1 MLHPRV
7 KIAAVIAAGGTGTR
21 IGSAIPKQF
30 LKLAGKPI
38 LLHTVERIQELE
50 GIVQITI
57 ALPLRHIGPA
67 REILH
72 RKSWKI
78 PITCIRG
85 GSTRQESVRR
95 GVAAT
100 GKDVQLILVHDAV
113 RPLCD
118 RETMRRVA
126 KAAMAKG
133 GAIPG
138 ISATDTIQ
146 RVSPKGRI
154 LATPPREEL
163 FAIQTPQCFHANI
176 LRSALERARRAGFAG
191 TDESSVVR
199 WAGHPVFMVAGSPDN
214 IKITRPLD
222 LKIAEHLM
230 DGKQTGDPGLEEGE
244 ERESMFRIG
253 QGIDYHRLAEGR
265 KLLIGGVEIPFE
277 KGLQGHSDA
286 DVLLHA
292 ICDAIFGAAGLGDIG
307 THFPDSD
314 ATNLDR
320 PSLEFLRE
328 TRARA
333 ESAGWRVCNVDATV
347 LAQRPRLAPY
357 MTAMRQN
364 IAGALGLSAADVS
377 IKATTTERR
386 NAEGRG
392 EGTSAQAI
400 ALLAKDSPPRRKG
413 RRGSAVS
420 ATLR

>member
-1 MLHPRV
+1 MLHQRV

-38 LLHTVERIQELE
+38 LLHTVERIQALE
-50 GIVQITI
+50 GVVQITI
-57 ALPLRHIGPA
+57 ALPLRHIEPA
-67 REILH
+67 RQILG

-78 PITCIRG
+78 PVTCIRG

-100 GKDVQLILVHDAV
+100 AKDVQLILVHDAV

-118 RETMRRVA
+118 TETMRRVA
-126 KAAMAKG
+126 EAAMAKG

-138 ISATDTIQ
+138 IAATDTIQ
-146 RVSPKGRI
+146 RVSRKGRI

-163 FAIQTPQCFHANI
+163 FAIQTPQCFHADI
-176 LRSALERARRAGFAG
+176 LRSSLDRARRAGFVG

-199 WAGHPVFMVAGSPDN
+199 WAGHPVFMVAGSPNN

-222 LKIAEHLM
+222 LTIAEHLM
-230 DGKQTGDPGLEEGE
+230 SEKRDENPCLKGGAES
-244 ERESMFRIG
+244 RSMFRIG
-253 QGIDYHRLAEGR
+253 QGIDYHRMVEGR
-265 KLLIGGVEIPFE
+265 KLILGGVEIPFE

-292 ICDAIFGAAGLGDIG
+292 VCDAILGAASLGDIG

-314 ATNLDR
+314 AANLNR
-320 PSLEFLRE
+320 PSIEFLRE
-328 TRARA
+328 TRAKA
-333 ESAGWRVCNVDATV
+333 ESAGWCVCNVDATL
-347 LAQRPRLAPY
+347 LAQRPRLASF
-357 MTAMRQN
+357 MGEMKKN
-364 IAGALGLSAADVS
+364 IATALGISAADVS
-377 IKATTTERR
+377 IKATTTEGM

-392 EGTSAQAI
+392 EGISAQAV
-400 ALLAKDSPPRRKG
+400 ALLASLPPR
-413 RRGSAVS
+413 
-420 ATLR
+420 